1 MHSPD
6 HLMQQAKE
14 MKLDGLYPEVR
25 EVLRGLIMNL
35 AIIEKELMKKAE
47 ALEGLPAEVEERVV
61 QLEDLTIKHA
71 ELYEIHQKMRIRADN
86 EHAALSAVMDANK
99 ALIDG
104 LQTSLSALEMD
115 LEDVAA
121 ADAPLKAAIDKV
133 SVDLAALKAS
143 TTSSFTSMA
152 TAINGKKAFVAPAPS
167 VTDVAGAALKADY
180 SVVGG
185 LISTL
190 TLAMNATNAR
200 VNEDTAKIN
209 AILTALRAHGIIMS

>member
-25 EVLRGLIMNL
+25 EVLRGLIVNM
-35 AIIEKELMKKAE
+35 AVIEKELMKKAE
-47 ALEGLPAEVEERVV
+47 AMEGLPAEVEERVV
-61 QLEDLTIKHA
+61 QLEDLTIKHD
-71 ELYEIHQKMRIRADN
+71 ELYAIHQAMRVRADK

-99 ALIDG
+99 ALIDK
-104 LQTSLSALEMD
+104 LTTRLAALEMD

-121 ADAPLKAAIDKV
+121 ADAPLREAIDMAAGDIATLKL
-133 SVDLAALKAS
+133 SVAASLSNMTAAL
-143 TTSSFTSMA
+143 
-152 TAINGKKAFVAPAPS
+152 NGKKNYVPPAGA

-190 TLAMNATNAR
+190 TLAVNATNAR
-200 VNEDTAKIN
+200 VNEDTAKLN
-209 AILTALRAHGIIMS
+209 AILAALRAHGIIMS